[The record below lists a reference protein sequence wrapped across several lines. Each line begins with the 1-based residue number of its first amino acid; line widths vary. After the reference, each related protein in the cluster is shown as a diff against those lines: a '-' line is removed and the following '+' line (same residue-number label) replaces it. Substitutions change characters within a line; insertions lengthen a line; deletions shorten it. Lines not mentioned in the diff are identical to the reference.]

1 MRTCAVEHL
10 PCPFLPSV
18 YLLWRKVYLD
28 IDLLSICLIFFFF
41 FFASLILKYMS
52 CLCTLEINPL
62 SVVSFTN
69 TFSHCVGCLF
79 VYGFLCCAKAFELN

>member
-18 YLLWRKVYLD
+18 YLIWIKVYLD

-41 FFASLILKYMS
+41 FCFFDI
-52 CLCTLEINPL
+52 EIYE
-62 SVVSFTN
+62 
-69 TFSHCVGCLF
+69 LF
-79 VYGFLCCAKAFELN
+79 VYFGD